1 MSEISG
7 SVPHSNGHLN
17 DPYLRPVVLFLRD
30 SIVKLLEV
38 KPPGVSN
45 YAARQALVGKSA
57 LSALL
62 PAPPDSSMTEQ
73 QMELFCQNEILE
85 GQGDFQKSYQNAEGV
100 QVQRFIFAS
109 LAICS
114 IIGLTTVALTIF
126 YNKKLSQAPSPLI
139 ARICLVE
146 AIMCWNS
153 LLRFLEPTNAI
164 CYFGLYKLFSLSTL

>member
-1 MSEISG
+1 MEI
-7 SVPHSNGHLN
+7 
-17 DPYLRPVVLFLRD
+17 
-30 SIVKLLEV
+30 
-38 KPPGVSN
+38 
-45 YAARQALVGKSA
+45 
-57 LSALL
+57 
-62 PAPPDSSMTEQ
+62 
-73 QMELFCQNEILE
+73 FCQNEILE
-85 GQGDFQKSYQNAEGV
+85 NQGDFQRHDTSHAEGV

-114 IIGLTTVALTIF
+114 IIGLTTVSLAIF
-126 YNKKLSQAPSPLI
+126 CNKKLSQAPSPLI